1 MSVLGKQVGGLPVL
15 SLPCVGGRMVR
26 RCKSLIPICYCSRN
40 SSLSLTPSTNP
51 YSGIQDRLTL
61 FLHKFTL
68 RLCAFH
74 LGFGLF

>member
-1 MSVLGKQVGGLPVL
+1 MMQLRHHTLQAWIAAAQGDVVSVLGKQVGGLPVL

-51 YSGIQDRLTL
+51 YSGSKID
-61 FLHKFTL
+61 
-68 RLCAFH
+68 
-74 LGFGLF
+74 

>member
-26 RCKSLIPICYCSRN
+26 RCKPLITYLLLFEEQLPF
-40 SSLSLTPSTNP
+40 T
-51 YSGIQDRLTL
+51 YSHHQPLLWIQDRLTL